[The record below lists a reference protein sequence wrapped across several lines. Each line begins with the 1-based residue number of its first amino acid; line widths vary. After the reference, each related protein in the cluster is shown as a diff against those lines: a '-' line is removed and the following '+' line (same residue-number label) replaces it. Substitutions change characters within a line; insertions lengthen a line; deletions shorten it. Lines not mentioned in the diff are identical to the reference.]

1 MPQPNHNKRNL
12 ALGIT
17 GLMMGTLFGL
27 QSKSFVDSVSYN
39 RENQSNVFK
48 EIQIVKESNDNLRAE
63 VEELELGL
71 ANSSDQEAALE
82 NIKKEIEKYNILL
95 GNIEIEGPGI
105 VMKINENLEIIWFND
120 LVNELYSAG
129 AEIVSINGFRLN
141 EKLSGF
147 DNMPNGQ
154 ILLGGEILS
163 APYEI
168 IAIGDG
174 ENMFKALT
182 QSGGIIERI
191 NNYKLKNVV
200 EVIKQDKLQMG
211 RSPVENF

>member
-1 MPQPNHNKRNL
+1 ML
-12 ALGIT
+12 
-17 GLMMGTLFGL
+17 MGTLFGL
-27 QSKSFVDSVSYN
+27 QSKSFVESVSYN
-39 RENQSNVFK
+39 RENQNNVFK
-48 EIQIVKESNDNLRAE
+48 EIQIVKESNDNLRLE
-63 VEELELGL
+63 VEDLELSL
-71 ANSSDQEAALE
+71 DNSTDQELALE

-95 GNIEIEGPGI
+95 GNLEVEGPGI
-105 VMKINENLEIIWFND
+105 VMKIGENLEIIWFND

-129 AEIVSINGFRLN
+129 AEVVSINGFRLN
-141 EKLSGF
+141 ERLSGF

-182 QSGGIIERI
+182 QAGGIIERI

-200 EVIKQDKLQMG
+200 EVIKQEDLKME
-211 RSPVENF
+211 RVSEV

>member
-1 MPQPNHNKRNL
+1 MPKPNYNKRNI
-12 ALGIT
+12 ALGVT
-17 GLMMGTLFGL
+17 GLLMGTLFGL
-27 QSKSFVDSVSYN
+27 QSKSFVESVSYN
-39 RENQSNVFK
+39 RENQNNVFK
-48 EIQIVKESNDNLRAE
+48 EIQIVKESNDNLRLE
-63 VEELELGL
+63 VEDLELSL
-71 ANSSDQEAALE
+71 DNSTDQEAALE

-95 GNIEIEGPGI
+95 GNLEVEGPGI
-105 VMKINENLEIIWFND
+105 VMKIGENLEIIWFND

-129 AEIVSINGFRLN
+129 AEVVSINGFRLN
-141 EKLSGF
+141 EGLSGF

-182 QSGGIIERI
+182 QAGGIIERI

-200 EVIKQDKLQMG
+200 EVIKQEDLKME
-211 RSPVENF
+211 RVSEV

>member
-1 MPQPNHNKRNL
+1 MPKPNYNKRNL

-17 GLMMGTLFGL
+17 GLMMGVLFGL

-48 EIQIVKESNDNLRAE
+48 EIQIVKESNDNLRLE
-63 VEELELGL
+63 VADLETGL

-105 VMKINENLEIIWFND
+105 VMQINKNLEIIWFND

-129 AEIVSINGFRLN
+129 AEVVSINGFRLN
-141 EKLSGF
+141 ERLSGF

-168 IAIGDG
+168 IAIGDS

-182 QSGGIIERI
+182 QAGGIIERI
-191 NNYKLKNVV
+191 NNYKLENIVEVV
-200 EVIKQDKLQMG
+200 EQDNLQMAK
-211 RSPVENF
+211 STMESF

>member
-1 MPQPNHNKRNL
+1 ML
-12 ALGIT
+12 
-17 GLMMGTLFGL
+17 MGTLFGL
-27 QSKSFVDSVSYN
+27 QSKSFVESVSYN
-39 RENQSNVFK
+39 RENQNNVFK
-48 EIQIVKESNDNLRAE
+48 EIQIVKESNDNLRLE
-63 VEELELGL
+63 VEDLELSL
-71 ANSSDQEAALE
+71 DNSTDQEAALE

-95 GNIEIEGPGI
+95 GNLEVEGPGI
-105 VMKINENLEIIWFND
+105 VMKIGENLEIIWFND

-129 AEIVSINGFRLN
+129 AEVVSINGFRLN
-141 EKLSGF
+141 EGLSGF

-182 QSGGIIERI
+182 QAGGIIERI

-200 EVIKQDKLQMG
+200 EVIKQEDLKME
-211 RSPVENF
+211 RVSEV